1 MIYLL
6 ISCFFHA
13 LLLYIAPFSI
23 FFFYRFKV
31 TSFKV
36 TSISRNEATL
46 IIAVFVHSG
55 WVSEWAK
62 EGVVGHSGK
71 GSI

>member
-1 MIYLL
+1 MFFPCFVAIYCTV
-6 ISCFFHA
+6 IN
-13 LLLYIAPFSI
+13 

-71 GSI
+71 GSV